1 METPLI
7 FTAGQVLLPLLC
19 LGHKLLRMVY
29 YLEPSRKAIFPKK
42 ACWACT
48 WISWAWSCCSKVS
61 GHMVKKDRCPRQ
73 SPAAWPLELTP
84 RHDAGSLPL
93 SWPFQEAGCS
103 CFCVCVG
110 GSRGYENEWAFKLSF
125 LIKLLE
131 ILKTRSQTVE
141 HNCACICSEIL
152 TEHFYIVCLFLLGSA
167 WIMLSGYNAVLS
179 LACASCPDSG

>member
-7 FTAGQVLLPLLC
+7 FTAGEVLLLLLC
-19 LGHKLLRMVY
+19 LEHKLFRVVY
-29 YLEPSRKAIFPKK
+29 YLKPSMKDVFPKK

-48 WISWAWSCCSKVS
+48 WISWTWSCCSKVS
-61 GHMVKKDRCPRQ
+61 SHRAKKERRPRQ

-93 SWPFQEAGCS
+93 PWPFQDADCS

-131 ILKTRSQTVE
+131 ILKHTAEQLNITAPVF
-141 HNCACICSEIL
+141 AL
-152 TEHFYIVCLFLLGSA
+152 KY
-167 WIMLSGYNAVLS
+167 S
-179 LACASCPDSG
+179 LNTSI